1 VVTAIAMV
9 SPYTMVQSPDP
20 NSLVAVKI
28 TTIATGA
35 PIP

>member
-20 NSLVAVKI
+20 NSLVAAAI